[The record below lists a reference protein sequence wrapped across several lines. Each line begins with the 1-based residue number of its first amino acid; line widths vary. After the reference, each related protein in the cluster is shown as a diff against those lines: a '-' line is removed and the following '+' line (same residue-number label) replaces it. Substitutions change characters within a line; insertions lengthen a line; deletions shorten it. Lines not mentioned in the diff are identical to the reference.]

1 MEIILKI
8 LEYVMYGLLAVVAIM
23 IPILFYCKYMEAKF
37 ARQWAGDLEQELE
50 EVKKEFK
57 HKESA
62 LIKEAQDWKLKATA
76 PMMPDPNPPIIIHK
90 SDLQKVI
97 IHTELDRFKSK
108 EQAIREGVD
117 KLRDFIAPMV
127 YSEFREDYGKP
138 LLHQEIWIGLSENF

>member
-1 MEIILKI
+1 MELIKFITFTIGIIFLGIFAGYYRSLCFRFRDRNVAQQKYIKFLKEEILKSK
-8 LEYVMYGLLAVVAIM
+8 L
-23 IPILFYCKYMEAKF
+23 
-37 ARQWAGDLEQELE
+37 
-50 EVKKEFK
+50 
-57 HKESA
+57 KESA
-62 LIKEAQDWKLKATA
+62 LIKECRDWKLKATA

-127 YSEFREDYGKP
+127 YSEFREDYG
-138 LLHQEIWIGLSENF
+138 N